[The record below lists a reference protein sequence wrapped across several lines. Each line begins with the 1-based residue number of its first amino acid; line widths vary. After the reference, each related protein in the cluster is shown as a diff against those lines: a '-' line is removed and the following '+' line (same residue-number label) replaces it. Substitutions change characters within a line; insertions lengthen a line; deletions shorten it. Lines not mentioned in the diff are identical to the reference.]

1 MIKLFHG
8 KSTFLSKNSADEEAL
23 QIQSSRDK
31 DGTPFEYKVYDASN
45 TSIETIIAE
54 IETPSLFS
62 RHKIL
67 YIKRPTQ
74 NDSKEELFECLGGL
88 FDRSDDETDIILWE
102 DSKLRSNLTI
112 LKPFRENNAIEESP
126 DFNKRSFRT
135 WAADSLS
142 ENKLSVTHDG
152 VFLLSERTNYD
163 PERFTQEVSKIRLL
177 GKNTITEEDI
187 EELCP
192 DTLENTIWELIDS
205 INEGSIRIAGRKL
218 DRLLRQGNDPF
229 YVLLMIARN
238 IRIMLLVKKM
248 SERGA
253 STGDI
258 ARKIKAPPFTIS
270 AIREK
275 AEATSYERIA
285 LLYEKLS
292 NIDYSGKTGQ
302 LDVALALNILL
313 SVI

>member
-8 KSTFLSKNSADEEAL
+8 KSAFLSKISADEEVTRAK
-23 QIQSSRDK
+23 SSCEAK
-31 DGTPFEYKVYDASN
+31 GVPFDYTVYDA
-45 TSIETIIAE
+45 TSTDVETIIAD

-62 RHKIL
+62 QHKIL

-74 NDSKEELFECLGGL
+74 NEEKDQLFDLIGGL
-88 FDRSDDETDIILWE
+88 FERGHSDIDVILWE

-112 LKPFRENNAIEESP
+112 LKPFRENNALEESP
-126 DFNKRSFRT
+126 DFNKRTFRT
-135 WAADSLS
+135 WAAGQLPEFGVHLS
-142 ENKLSVTHDG
+142 QGG
-152 VFLLSERTNYD
+152 VFLLSERSNYD
-163 PERFTQEVSKIRLL
+163 PQRFIQELRKLRLL
-177 GKNTITEEDI
+177 GKDLLTEEDI

-205 INEGSIRIAGRKL
+205 INEGSIKIAERKL
-218 DRLLRQGNDPF
+218 DRLLRQGNDPL

-238 IRIMLLVKKM
+238 VRIMLLVKKM
-248 SERGA
+248 SEQGS

-270 AIREK
+270 AIRSK
-275 AEATSYERIA
+275 AETTSYERIS